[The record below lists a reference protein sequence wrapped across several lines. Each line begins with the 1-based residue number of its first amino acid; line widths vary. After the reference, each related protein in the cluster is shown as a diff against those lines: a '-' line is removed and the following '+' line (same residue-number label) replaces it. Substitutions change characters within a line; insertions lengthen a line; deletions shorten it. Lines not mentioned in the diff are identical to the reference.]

1 MNNAV
6 SSEIRISVVTPMF
19 NRRDT
24 VRESIRSSL
33 NFIEEAG
40 LPGEIVVVDD
50 ASTDDS
56 VSNVTEAFKDEIERG
71 TVRVLTMSTNQGVTA
86 AKQKGAS
93 ASRGVWCI
101 FMDSDDAFLPGVGET
116 AVKALDKAPQSC
128 PIVFFRCLDARS
140 GQLIGTPQHE
150 VRELDTVRLAQFGTP
165 GECLPV
171 VRREALLVI
180 PFEARLRG
188 FEVLTYLRLTKKY
201 GQAIVAP
208 VVVRSYQSDPLG
220 DRLSTRRAIRRRG
233 CSLAQGYF
241 LILREFWRELGSNRT
256 GVLFRITYHGL
267 NCLLFGRAKP

>member
-1 MNNAV
+1 MSSAI

-19 NRRDT
+19 NRRDD
-24 VRESIRSSL
+24 VCESIRSSL
-33 NFIEEAG
+33 SFIEEAG

-56 VSNVTEAFKDEIERG
+56 VSRVTDAFKDEIERG
-71 TVRVLTMSTNQGVTA
+71 TVRVITMSTNQGVTA

-93 ASRGVWCI
+93 ASRGLWCI

-116 AVKALDKAPQSC
+116 AAEALGEAPQAC
-128 PIVFFRCLDARS
+128 PIVFFRCLDART
-140 GQLIGTPQHE
+140 GQLIGAPQQDL
-150 VRELDTVRLAQFGTP
+150 RELDTASLAQIGTP

-171 VRREALLVI
+171 VRREALLAT
-180 PFEARLRG
+180 PFEAQLRG
-188 FEVLTYLRLTKKY
+188 FEVLTYLRLTRKF
-201 GQAIVAP
+201 GPAIVAP
-208 VVVRSYQSDPLG
+208 VAVRSYQSDPSG

-241 LILREFWRELGSNRT
+241 LILREFWQVLGSKRS